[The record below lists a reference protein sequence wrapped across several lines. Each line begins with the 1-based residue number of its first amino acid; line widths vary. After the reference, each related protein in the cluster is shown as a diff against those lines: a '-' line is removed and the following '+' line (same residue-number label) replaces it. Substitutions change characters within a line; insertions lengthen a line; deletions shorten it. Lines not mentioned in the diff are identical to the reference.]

1 MVLQEGKKRGKIEE
15 KTRIIGNPKI
25 SGKNQL
31 KIVTR
36 MKLNLEKSEKPRY
49 GQRTM
54 MAWFI

>member
-1 MVLQEGKKRGKIEE
+1 MMLQEGKKRGKIEE

-49 GQRTM
+49 G
-54 MAWFI
+54 

>member
-1 MVLQEGKKRGKIEE
+1 MMLQEGKKRGKIEE

-36 MKLNLEKSEKPRY
+36 KLKSRLEKYLKV
-49 GQRTM
+49 
-54 MAWFI
+54 

>member
-1 MVLQEGKKRGKIEE
+1 MMLQEGKKRGKIEE

-25 SGKNQL
+25 CGKNQL

-36 MKLNLEKSEKPRY
+36 MKLNLEKSEKPKN
-49 GQRTM
+49 QRSM